1 MKKRVIISMVA
12 ALALSFSVAIN
23 VQASSGKITQSQNEK
38 FGLVN
43 INAHAEGETTRPH

>member
-12 ALALSFSVAIN
+12 TLALSLSVAFN
-23 VQASSGKITQSQNEK
+23 VQAGKITQSQNEK
-38 FGLVN
+38 FGLVD